1 MIIQAP
7 LRKLFEMTRVSILT
21 KEKKNTLRD
30 FGLGMVLGAAIF
42 QSFQILA
49 LGGACGP

>member
-1 MIIQAP
+1 MIMQAP
-7 LRKLFEMTRVSILT
+7 LRKMIETTRIAILS

-42 QSFQILA
+42 QSLQILF
-49 LGGACGP
+49 GGACGP

>member
-1 MIIQAP
+1 MITQAP
-7 LRKLFEMTRVSILT
+7 LRRLFETARVAILT

-42 QSFQILA
+42 QSLQILF
-49 LGGACGP
+49 GGACGP

>member
-1 MIIQAP
+1 MIMQAP
-7 LRKLFEMTRVSILT
+7 LRKMVETTRIAILS

-42 QSFQILA
+42 QSLQILF
-49 LGGACGP
+49 GGACGL

>member
-7 LRKLFEMTRVSILT
+7 LRKLFETSRVAIFT
-21 KEKKNTLRD
+21 KDTKNTLRD

>member
-7 LRKLFEMTRVSILT
+7 LRKFFETTKVAILT

-42 QSFQILA
+42 QSIQILA
-49 LGGACGP
+49 VGACGP

>member
-1 MIIQAP
+1 MIIQTP
-7 LRKLFEMTRVSILT
+7 LRKLFETTRIAILT

-42 QSFQILA
+42 QSVQILA
-49 LGGACGP
+49 GGACGP